1 MGEPTDA
8 MTIVMRPRIAHGIS
22 FLVANIKRWP
32 LLCIFDEDSETSIFV
47 RLQEVLKP
55 VQGGGFCSH

>member
-1 MGEPTDA
+1 MGEPTDV

-55 VQGGGFCSH
+55 V